1 MITFGVD
8 IGKFR
13 HQAIVVDSNGQP
25 LNSSFSFDNTEDGFK
40 LFLKQIDI
48 FQQQDCICVG
58 MEATGH
64 YWLNLYC
71 ALMEL
76 GIELH
81 VVNPILTDAMRRM
94 SVRKTKTDTVD
105 CRYIADVIR
114 MGNYS
119 DISVQTSDIQELRQ
133 LCRFRY
139 NLVDEAGMIKNRVIG
154 ILDRIFPEYS
164 KLFSNVFGT
173 TSMALLSKYQ
183 SPDAL
188 LKLGTK
194 RLVEFLKK
202 HSRGRL
208 GEKKAKEIREA
219 CKHSV
224 GINMANNA
232 LSFQLR
238 MMVEHIQFIEEQID
252 ELQKQIESIY
262 SRCEC
267 YLDTI
272 IGVGVVSGAV
282 IFSEIGNIENFNNSK
297 KLTAFAGIDPS
308 IKQSGNFTSTK
319 NTMSKRGSV
328 YLRRALW
335 NAATVAAQ
343 QDPAL
348 SAFYQKKRA
357 EGKDYMTA
365 IGAVSHKLC
374 NIVFAV
380 LRDKKAYVPRV

>member
-8 IGKFR
+8 IGKSR
-13 HQAIVVDSNGQP
+13 HQAIAVDSNGQP
-25 LNSSFSFDNTEDGFK
+25 LCSSFSFDNTEEGFK
-40 LFLKQIDI
+40 LFLKHIDQ
-48 FQQQDCICVG
+48 FQQQDSICVG

-71 ALMEL
+71 ALMDL

-139 NLVDEAGMIKNRVIG
+139 NLVDEVGMIKNSVIG

-173 TSMALLSKYQ
+173 ASMALLSKYQ

-194 RLVEFLKK
+194 RLGEFLKK
-202 HSRGRL
+202 HSRGRF
-208 GEKKAKEIREA
+208 GEEKAKEICEA

-224 GINMANNA
+224 GINMANAA

-252 ELQKQIESIY
+252 EIEKQIESIY

-272 IGVGVVSGAV
+272 IGVGVVSGAA
-282 IFSEIGNIENFNNSK
+282 IYSEIGNIENFDSPK
-297 KLTAFAGIDPS
+297 KLTAYAGIDPS
-308 IKQSGNFTSTK
+308 IRQSGDFTSTK
-319 NTMSKRGSV
+319 NKMSKRGSV

-335 NAATVAAQ
+335 NAATVAAR

-380 LRDKKAYVPRV
+380 LRDKKPYTPRV

>member
-13 HQAIVVDSNGQP
+13 HQAVAMDSTGKP
-25 LNSSFSFDNTEDGFK
+25 LCSSFSFDNSEEGFQ
-40 LFLKQIDI
+40 LFLREISRY
-48 FQQQDCICVG
+48 QQQDAVCVG

-71 ALMEL
+71 ALMDL

-81 VVNPILTDAMRRM
+81 VINPLLTDAMRRM

-114 MGNYS
+114 MGNFS
-119 DISVQTSDIQELRQ
+119 DIAIQTSDVQELRQ

-139 NLVDEAGMIKNRVIG
+139 NLVDEVGMVKNRVTG
-154 ILDRIFPEYS
+154 ILDRIFPEYHS
-164 KLFSNVFGT
+164 LFSNIFGT
-173 TSMALLSKYQ
+173 TSLALLAEYP
-183 SPDAL
+183 SPDVL
-188 LKLGTK
+188 LNLGTK
-194 RLVEFLKK
+194 QLAEFLAK

-208 GEKKAKEIREA
+208 GREKAEEIREA
-219 CKHSV
+219 CRHSV
-224 GINMANNA
+224 GIHTANAA
-232 LSFQLR
+232 LTFELR
-238 MMVEHIQFIEEQID
+238 LMVDQIQFIENQID
-252 ELQKQIESIY
+252 ELEQRIESIY

-272 IGVGVVSGAV
+272 NGVGIVSAAV
-282 IFSEIGNIENFNNSK
+282 IYSEIGNIENFENPK
-297 KLTAFAGIDPS
+297 KLTAYAGIDPS
-308 IKQSGNFTSTK
+308 IRQSGNFASTN

-335 NAATVAAQ
+335 NAAVVAAQ
-343 QDPAL
+343 QDPVM
-348 SAFYQKKRA
+348 SAFYQKKRS

-380 LRDKKAYVPRV
+380 LRDKKTYVPKV

>member
-13 HQAIVVDSNGQP
+13 HQAIAIDADGQT
-25 LNSSFSFDNTEDGFK
+25 LCTSFSFDNTEEGFK
-40 LFLKQIDI
+40 LFLEQIDK
-48 FQQQDCICVG
+48 FREQDSICVG

-105 CRYIADVIR
+105 CRYIANVIR

-119 DISVQTSDIQELRQ
+119 DVSLQTSDIQELRQ

-139 NLVDEAGMIKNRVIG
+139 NLVDNIGMIKNQVIG

-164 KLFSNVFGT
+164 KLFSDVFGV
-173 TSMALLSKYQ
+173 TSLELLSKYQ
-183 SPDAL
+183 TPEEL
-188 LKLGTK
+188 LKLSTK
-194 RLVEFLKK
+194 RLAEFLKR

-208 GEKKAKEIREA
+208 GEEKAKEIREA

-224 GINMANNA
+224 GVNIANVA

-238 MMVEHIQFIEEQID
+238 MMIEHIQFIDKQIEEI
-252 ELQKQIESIY
+252 EKQIESIY
-262 SRCEC
+262 SRSGCF
-267 YLDTI
+267 LNTI
-272 IGVGVVSGAV
+272 IGVGVVSAAA
-282 IFSEIGNIENFNNSK
+282 IYSEIGNIENFDNPK
-297 KLTAFAGIDPS
+297 KLTAFAGLDPS
-308 IKQSGNFTSTK
+308 IRQSGNFTSNK

-335 NAATVAAQ
+335 NAAVVAAR

-348 SAFYQKKRA
+348 SAFYEKKRS

-365 IGAVSHKLC
+365 IGAVAHKLC

-380 LRDKKAYVPRV
+380 LRDKKPYIPRT

>member
-13 HQAIVVDSNGQP
+13 HQAIAVDSHGEP
-25 LNSSFSFDNTEDGFK
+25 LCSSFSFDNSEEGFQF
-40 LFLKQIDI
+40 FLREIAQY
-48 FQQQDCICVG
+48 QQQDAVCIG

-71 ALMEL
+71 ALMDL

-81 VVNPILTDAMRRM
+81 VINPILTDAMRRM

-114 MGNYS
+114 MGNFS
-119 DISVQTSDIQELRQ
+119 DVSVQTSDIQELRQ

-139 NLVDEAGMIKNRVIG
+139 NLVDEVGMVKNRVIG

-164 KLFSNVFGT
+164 SLFSDIFGT
-173 TSMALLSKYQ
+173 TSLALLTKYP

-188 LKLGTK
+188 LKVGTK
-194 RLVEFLKK
+194 RLAEFLSKQ
-202 HSRGRL
+202 SRGRL
-208 GEKKAKEIREA
+208 GEEKAEEIREA
-219 CKHSV
+219 CRHSV
-224 GINMANNA
+224 GIRTANMA
-232 LSFQLR
+232 LTFELR
-238 MMVEHIQFIEEQID
+238 LMVNQIQFIEDQID
-252 ELQKQIESIY
+252 ELEQQIESIY

-272 IGVGVVSGAV
+272 IGVGTVSAAV
-282 IFSEIGNIENFNNSK
+282 IYSEIGNIENFENPK
-297 KLTAFAGIDPS
+297 KLTAYAGIDPS
-308 IKQSGNFTSTK
+308 IKQSGNFTSTN

-335 NAATVAAQ
+335 NAAVVAAQ

-348 SAFYQKKRA
+348 SVFYQKKRA

-380 LRDKKAYVPRV
+380 LRDKKPYVPRI